1 MVSEEGPPA
10 EARAARLALP
20 FVRARATPRC
30 AGAQLMSSQPQPVE
44 GGRPSEAVAGFL
56 AALSIFA
63 SLFALAYRPVRMIP
77 FAIIL
82 ALIASGMGGRHAR
95 LGAFAVALSTVCFIA
110 AMVIA
115 VLTKHPLY

>member
-1 MVSEEGPPA
+1 
-10 EARAARLALP
+10 
-20 FVRARATPRC
+20 
-30 AGAQLMSSQPQPVE
+30 MSSQPQPVE

-95 LGAFAVALSTVCFIA
+95 LAAFAVALSTVCFIA